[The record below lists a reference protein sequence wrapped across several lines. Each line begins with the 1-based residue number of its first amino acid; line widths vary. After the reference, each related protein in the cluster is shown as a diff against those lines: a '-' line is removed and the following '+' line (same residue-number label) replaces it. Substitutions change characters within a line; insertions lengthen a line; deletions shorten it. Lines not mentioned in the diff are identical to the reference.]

1 MVQSFVSTQKQ
12 SVQRSMTRKFAQ
24 FVSTRGDNF
33 ELVLTVLRGMLRD
46 QERLVQAG
54 MMPDGADPGHVTSRC
69 FVMAAADPAA
79 RCAPVHQL
87 CRRIGMCAVTV
98 CADASQLLRSLEER
112 LRQYGVVDLSGF
124 YDSAAFGS
132 SGFKME
138 PADNPAERKLMYA

>member
-24 FVSTRGDNF
+24 FVSTRGDNY

-54 MMPDGADPGHVTSRC
+54 MMPDGAEPGHVTSRC
-69 FVMAAADPAA
+69 FVVAASDPAA

-87 CRRIGMCAVTV
+87 CRRVG
-98 CADASQLLRSLEER
+98 
-112 LRQYGVVDLSGF
+112 GVHCH
-124 YDSAAFGS
+124 
-132 SGFKME
+132 
-138 PADNPAERKLMYA
+138 